1 MAYNFVPYAHEQ
13 RFVQIVIILFT
24 MLPNILLS
32 AQFLLNP
39 DEVSSYPG
47 RVTVLTAFLDVLTL
61 SLHCFN

>member
-39 DEVSSYPG
+39 EVSSCLG

-61 SLHCFN
+61 SLLCSN